1 MHVER
6 PNQTFDWSHSTF
18 ENSDSDIQKAF
29 DFGNPVT
36 ISDGVEHSM
45 IDNVHYTSLFSPRV
59 RHTPYTIPRRHRPSP
74 HKATQQGEGTSRGMA
89 PCDLSPGFVLNAPPP
104 APAAPSPAPAPVPS
118 LVPSPVP
125 SPAPSTA
132 PVPAQTTSSV
142 PAQTTSLVPAQT
154 TSLVPAQTTSSVFFG
169 LGDLNKSKVK
179 ALFQLKCE
187 IFDSSFLPNDDVI
200 KQMAIKCLNDAVCHS
215 DELLAWSKTADGSNE
230 ITRMCSALVTI
241 RKNIQALTRSAVL
254 WGYNLH
260 QLLHT
265 EKEVV
270 KFFIGDLL
278 DDETFLR
285 GVINVNGKDVNIPFG
300 SRAMRHYIRQLLYH
314 DRQYK
319 HFIENKR
326 NIQPLYTYTSVLFK
340 WALTEMSS
348 GVFREL
354 DFKIAEAIKDH
365 DTMVKLFKTLTREQL
380 DALTANILD

>member
-1 MHVER
+1 MRR
-6 PNQTFDWSHSTF
+6 PPHQLRLLLHLLRCLLSCLLRF
-18 ENSDSDIQKAF
+18 
-29 DFGNPVT
+29 
-36 ISDGVEHSM
+36 
-45 IDNVHYTSLFSPRV
+45 LLPRLL
-59 RHTPYTIPRRHRPSP
+59 PRQS
-74 HKATQQGEGTSRGMA
+74 
-89 PCDLSPGFVLNAPPP
+89 
-104 APAAPSPAPAPVPS
+104 
-118 LVPSPVP
+118 
-125 SPAPSTA
+125 
-132 PVPAQTTSSV
+132 
-142 PAQTTSLVPAQT
+142 
-154 TSLVPAQTTSSVFFG
+154 
-169 LGDLNKSKVK
+169 
-179 ALFQLKCE
+179 QLK
-187 IFDSSFLPNDDVI
+187 
-200 KQMAIKCLNDAVCHS
+200 QRY
-215 DELLAWSKTADGSNE
+215 ELLAWSKTADGSNE

-265 EKEVV
+265 EKEV
-270 KFFIGDLL
+270 
-278 DDETFLR
+278 
-285 GVINVNGKDVNIPFG
+285 NGKDVNIPFG
-300 SRAMRHYIRQLLYH
+300 SRAMQHYIHQLLYH